1 MASMNFCTI
10 WFYEGGLV
18 SGLTILE
25 LSGGC
30 DWYIADAREIGMM
43 QSAFD

>member
-1 MASMNFCTI
+1 MVHLCLRSV
-10 WFYEGGLV
+10 YEGGLV

-25 LSGGC
+25 VSDGC
-30 DWYIADAREIGMM
+30 DWYIADASEIGMM

>member
-1 MASMNFCTI
+1 MVHLCQRSV
-10 WFYEGGLV
+10 YEGGLI

-25 LSGGC
+25 VSDGC
-30 DWYIADAREIGMM
+30 DWYIAEASETGMM